1 MPGMELAIVDAEAIF
16 DLFGSQ
22 PLKCGWKC
30 GHGELGPPIPKAQ
43 GFGANPHPGVK
54 INLIGA

>member
-1 MPGMELAIVDAEAIF
+1 MELAIVDAEAIF

-54 INLIGA
+54 INLLGA